1 MEAKRQL
8 RQACLQMRAKLTSS
22 NRERQSRNVREQVL
36 ALVDRERVASVH
48 CYVSFGDELDTHELI
63 SELWHRGIRVI
74 CPRVERGGELSHHQV
89 KSWQDLKRGAYGVL
103 EPRGENGLEGESMP
117 LILVPGLAF
126 TKKGDRLGFG
136 KGFYDRFLS
145 EQTFRALVIG
155 LAFEEQIMAELP
167 TEIHDCRCHEV
178 FTGVAPV

>member
-1 MEAKRQL
+1 M
-8 RQACLQMRAKLTSS
+8 
-22 NRERQSRNVREQVL
+22 
-36 ALVDRERVASVH
+36 
-48 CYVSFGDELDTHELI
+48 
-63 SELWHRGIRVI
+63 
-74 CPRVERGGELSHHQV
+74 
-89 KSWQDLKRGAYGVL
+89 L